1 MLGVPLL
8 FATLGGGFYWF
19 VFGGG
24 RRHLG
29 IAVMVFAAVLLAVV
43 TIASCDPLGG
53 GAVVLLPGIVISV
66 AVGWL
71 GYKLRGWI
79 PPEPPP
85 EPILAAARSPTPT
98 TRTLSPADVLGQWR
112 FYVDA
117 AFSTITIDL
126 QSGGHYRQII
136 LGNSSKHDA
145 SGEGEWSLD
154 GPNLELSVY
163 RSATQGETARV
174 RWFFGDCE
182 SGLILF
188 AKDDPQTESMLVA
201 RRSANSDALGE
212 SPFGNETALRAKQT
226 SRRAG
231 SSSPSLF
238 ADHGS
243 LGRGAVRRPHPFRGL

>member
-1 MLGVPLL
+1 MPLG
-8 FATLGGGFYWF
+8 FAALGGGFYWF

-29 IAVMVFAAVLLAVV
+29 IVVMVFAALMLAVAAIV
-43 TIASCDPLGG
+43 AFGPPDMGP
-53 GAVVLLPGIVISV
+53 VVLLPGIVISV
-66 AVGWL
+66 GVGWL
-71 GYKLRGWI
+71 GYKLRDWI

-85 EPILAAARSPTPT
+85 EPILAAAMSPTPT
-98 TRTLSPADVLGQWR
+98 TRTLTPAEVLGQWR

-117 AFSTITIDL
+117 ASSTITIEL
-126 QSGGHYRQII
+126 QPGGRYRQII
-136 LGNSSKHDA
+136 LGNSRKHDA
-145 SGEGEWSLD
+145 TGQGEWSLD
-154 GPNLELSVY
+154 GPNLELSAY

-201 RRSANSDALGE
+201 RRSANPDVSGE
-212 SPFGNETALRAKQT
+212 SPFANEAASQPKQS

-238 ADHGS
+238 TDHGR
-243 LGRGAVRRPHPFRGL
+243 LGHGSR